1 MRFCTTWKGNN
12 FRKQRSP
19 IKLGSWAQYFSK
31 LIKFFINSRNDMTSY
46 DLLDDTVDLETC
58 WEHNSIF
65 IDRGQEREK
74 VLINL

>member
-1 MRFCTTWKGNN
+1 M
-12 FRKQRSP
+12 
-19 IKLGSWAQYFSK
+19 
-31 LIKFFINSRNDMTSY
+31 NSF